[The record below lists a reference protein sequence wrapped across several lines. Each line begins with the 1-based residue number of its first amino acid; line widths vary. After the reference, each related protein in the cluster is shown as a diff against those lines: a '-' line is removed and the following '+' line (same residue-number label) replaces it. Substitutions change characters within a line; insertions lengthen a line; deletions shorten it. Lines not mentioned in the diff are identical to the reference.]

1 MFVASPEDLSH
12 GKCRSVRGELIM
24 MVTWYLAAS
33 LDGGGEGGERGIAS
47 AISSNSVKPI

>member
-33 LDGGGEGGERGIAS
+33 LDGGGGGEGEVERWRGGCLS
-47 AISSNSVKPI
+47 DFE

>member
-33 LDGGGEGGERGIAS
+33 LDGGGGVAS